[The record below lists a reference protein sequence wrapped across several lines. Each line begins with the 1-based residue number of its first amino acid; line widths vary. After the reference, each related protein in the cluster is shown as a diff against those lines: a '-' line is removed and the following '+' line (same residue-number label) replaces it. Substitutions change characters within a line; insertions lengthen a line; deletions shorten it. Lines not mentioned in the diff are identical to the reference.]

1 MKIILL
7 NINEALSGQNKQTIR
22 EYANAIFSDVK
33 NKIESQGKVVK
44 KSFFKKFI
52 ELIGL
57 DALKIFSTEKSEDVK
72 LPQKEK
78 IYNKLLKKYKKVTS
92 KLYYTINIKQKE
104 DYPTFQV
111 GGFMN
116 SSLRSDK
123 DTLIFALNITVNLF
137 FTENKQEDINFFRK
151 KYNDIKR
158 EIYSAIE
165 HELVHLKQGSDLNIT
180 KKSKLLTNSE
190 MSRRHELIYKKIA
203 PKSNEEKDV
212 FDKYVLAPQ
221 SDDSH
226 SHLSLFEIEAYA
238 KGFYRSYII
247 SRKTEKDLCLFL
259 AKSATQYD
267 IENELIIFFY
277 LFVCRYIKNT
287 YPNADMKG
295 FDEGLEYLKKT
306 YNQTELN
313 LYL

>member
-1 MKIILL
+1 MKIILF
-7 NINEALSGQNKQTIR
+7 NINEALSGQNKQIIR

-33 NKIESQGKVVK
+33 NKIESQGKIVK

-57 DALKIFSTEKSEDVK
+57 DALKIFSKEKTEDVD

-92 KLYYTINIKQKE
+92 KLYYTINIKEKE

-116 SSLRSDK
+116 SSLRENK
-123 DTLIFALNITVNLF
+123 EKLIFNLNITVNLF
-137 FTENKQEDINFFRK
+137 FTENKQADINFFRR
-151 KYNDIKR
+151 KYNDIKK
-158 EIYSAIE
+158 EIYSAVE
-165 HELVHLKQGSDLNIT
+165 HELAHLKQGSDLDIT
-180 KKSKLLTNSE
+180 KKSKLLGNSE
-190 MSRRHELIYKKIA
+190 ISRRHELIYNKIA

-212 FDKYVLAPQ
+212 FDKYVLVPQ

-226 SHLSLFEIEAYA
+226 FYLSLFEIEAYA
-238 KGFYRSYII
+238 KSLYRSYII
-247 SRKTEKDLCLFL
+247 SRKTERDLCLFL
-259 AKSATQYD
+259 ARSATEYE
-267 IENELIIFFY
+267 IENELRIFFY

-295 FDEGLEYLKKT
+295 FDKGLEYLKKT